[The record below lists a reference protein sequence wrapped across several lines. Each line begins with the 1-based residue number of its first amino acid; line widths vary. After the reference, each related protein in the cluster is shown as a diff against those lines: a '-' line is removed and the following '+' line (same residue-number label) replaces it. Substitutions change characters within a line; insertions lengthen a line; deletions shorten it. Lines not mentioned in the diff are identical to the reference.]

1 MNKSELVSRMAEL
14 AGVTKVQA
22 ERGLDALIQAITET
36 VEKEKAVRLVGF
48 GSFEVVRRAERK
60 VRNPRTGEPLK
71 IASKKV
77 VKFRA
82 GKKLREVI
90 LKS

>member
-1 MNKSELVSRMAEL
+1 MNESELVSKMAEL

-22 ERGLDALIQAITET
+22 ERGLDALIQAITEA
-36 VEKEKAVRLVGF
+36 VSRGSAVRLVGF
-48 GSFEVVRRAERK
+48 GSFEVVKRAERIRRK
-60 VRNPRTGEPLK
+60 PRTGEPLK

-77 VKFRA
+77 VRFRA

>member
-1 MNKSELVSRMAEL
+1 MTKAELVSKIAEL

-22 ERGLDALIQAITET
+22 ERGLDALIQAITEA
-36 VEKEKAVRLVGF
+36 VEKGEAVRLVGF
-48 GSFEVVRRAERK
+48 GTFEVVRRAERAG
-60 VRNPRTGEPLK
+60 RNPRTGEPLK
-71 IASKKV
+71 ISEKKV

-82 GKKLREVI
+82 GKILNDAA

>member
-1 MNKSELVSRMAEL
+1 MAE
-14 AGVTKVQA
+14 
-22 ERGLDALIQAITET
+22 RI
-36 VEKEKAVRLVGF
+36 R
-48 GSFEVVRRAERK
+48 
-60 VRNPRTGEPLK
+60 RNPRTGEPLK

-82 GKKLREVI
+82 GKELNDAA

>member
-1 MNKSELVSRMAEL
+1 MNKSELVSKMAEL

-22 ERGLDALIQAITET
+22 ERGLDALIQAITEA
-36 VEKEKAVRLVGF
+36 VEKGEAVKLVGF

-60 VRNPRTGEPLK
+60 GRNPRTGEPLK
-71 IASKKV
+71 ISEKKV

-82 GKKLREVI
+82 GKILNDAA

>member
-1 MNKSELVSRMAEL
+1 MNKSELVSKMTEL

-22 ERGLDALIQAITET
+22 EKGLSVLIQAITEA
-36 VEKEKAVRLVGF
+36 VEKGSAIRL
-48 GSFEVVRRAERK
+48 RK
-60 VRNPRTGEPLK
+60 NPRTGEPLK

-82 GKKLREVI
+82 GKKLNEVV
-90 LKS
+90 LKG

>member
-22 ERGLDALIQAITET
+22 ERGLDALIQAITEA
-36 VEKEKAVRLVGF
+36 VEKGEAVRLVGF
-48 GSFEVVRRAERK
+48 GSFEVVKRAERAG
-60 VRNPRTGEPLK
+60 RNPRTREPLK
-71 IASKKV
+71 IPEKKV

-82 GKKLREVI
+82 GKNLNKAVS
-90 LKS
+90 KG

>member
-1 MNKSELVSRMAEL
+1 MNKSELVSKMAEL

-22 ERGLDALIQAITET
+22 ERGLSALIQAITEA
-36 VEKEKAVRLVGF
+36 VEKGEAIRLVGF
-48 GSFEVVRRAERK
+48 GSFEVVRRAERAG
-60 VRNPRTGEPLK
+60 RNPRTGEALK
-71 IASKKV
+71 IPAKKV

-82 GKKLREVI
+82 GERLNEAV

>member
-1 MNKSELVSRMAEL
+1 MTKAELVSKMAEL
-14 AGVTKVQA
+14 AGVTKMQA
-22 ERGLDALIQAITET
+22 ERGLDALIQAITEA
-36 VEKEKAVRLVGF
+36 VEKGEAIKLVGF

-60 VRNPRTGEPLK
+60 GRNPRTGEPLK
-71 IASKKV
+71 ISEKKV

-82 GKKLREVI
+82 GKILNDAA

>member
-1 MNKSELVSRMAEL
+1 MNKSELVSKMAEL

-22 ERGLDALIQAITET
+22 ERGLDALIQAITEA
-36 VEKEKAVRLVGF
+36 VEKGSAVRLVGF

-60 VRNPRTGEPLK
+60 GRNPRTGEPLK
-71 IASKKV
+71 IEAKKV

-82 GKKLREVI
+82 GKRLREPVS
-90 LKS
+90 L

>member
-1 MNKSELVSRMAEL
+1 MNKSELVSKMAEL

-22 ERGLDALIQAITET
+22 ERGLDALIQAITEA
-36 VEKEKAVRLVGF
+36 VERGEAVRLVGF
-48 GSFEVVRRAERK
+48 GSFEVVKRAERAG
-60 VRNPRTGEPLK
+60 RNPRTGEPLK

-77 VKFRA
+77 VRFRA
-82 GKKLREVI
+82 GKKLNEAV

>member
-1 MNKSELVSRMAEL
+1 MNKAELVSKMAEL

-36 VEKEKAVRLVGF
+36 VEKGEAVRLVGF
-48 GSFEVVRRAERK
+48 GSFEVVRRAERAG
-60 VRNPRTGEPLK
+60 RNPRTGEPLK

-77 VKFRA
+77 VRFRA
-82 GKKLREVI
+82 GKELNDAA

>member
-1 MNKSELVSRMAEL
+1 M
-14 AGVTKVQA
+14 
-22 ERGLDALIQAITET
+22 
-36 VEKEKAVRLVGF
+36 LVGF

-71 IASKKV
+71 IEAKKV

-82 GKKLREVI
+82 EKRLRKPVS
-90 LKS
+90 L

>member
-1 MNKSELVSRMAEL
+1 MNKSELVSKIAEL

-22 ERGLDALIQAITET
+22 ERGFDALIQAITEA
-36 VEKEKAVRLVGF
+36 VEKGKAVRLVGF

-71 IASKKV
+71 IVSKKV

-82 GKKLREVI
+82 GKELNDAA

>member
-1 MNKSELVSRMAEL
+1 MNKFESISRMAEL

-22 ERGLDALIQAITET
+22 ERGLSALIQAITEA
-36 VEKEKAVRLVGF
+36 VSRGEAVRLIGF
-48 GSFEVVRRAERK
+48 GSFEVVRRAERAG
-60 VRNPRTGEPLK
+60 RNPRTGELLK
-71 IASKKV
+71 IEAKKV

-82 GKKLREVI
+82 GKRLKDAV